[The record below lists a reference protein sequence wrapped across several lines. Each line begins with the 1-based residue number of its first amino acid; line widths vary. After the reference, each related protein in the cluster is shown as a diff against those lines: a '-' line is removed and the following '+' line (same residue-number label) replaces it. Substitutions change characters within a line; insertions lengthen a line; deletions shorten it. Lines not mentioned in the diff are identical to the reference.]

1 VLKMARPEVDNNKY
15 IQVKMLNEGDI
26 IQLTTGQKVLF
37 ERCKQKDFIG
47 IMDDGKRY
55 SIFINKFDKVLEKCN
70 MTVKSQSNSNNKEM
84 EVKTLSFGDKVKL
97 TNGEIAEVIK
107 VNQKRFVGVING
119 SEYTIPFGMFE
130 SVIEKS
136 KGIAATK
143 TSNRNGFKYTFW
155 VHGTGDDFQ
164 VSTKSIEQLEPKK
177 IEEIKAEIKRRY
189 NADYVENPV
198 CKAM

>member
-1 VLKMARPEVDNNKY
+1 VDNNKY

-130 SVIEKS
+130 SVIE
-136 KGIAATK
+136 
-143 TSNRNGFKYTFW
+143 
-155 VHGTGDDFQ
+155 
-164 VSTKSIEQLEPKK
+164 
-177 IEEIKAEIKRRY
+177 
-189 NADYVENPV
+189 
-198 CKAM
+198 